1 MSPKT
6 HNKKKSNF
14 VKKVE
19 NIVKQTQTKIEEHKF
34 LDVDIGVTMSAGTGL
49 LENMLSIVSV
59 AQGLDYNNRIGNEI
73 SVMSVNLKGLVID
86 FKNSNFARA
95 FIIQDTQTISDTL
108 PNVTDIFS
116 DRNPATYKLNLLNN
130 KRFKILEK
138 SDILFSTNVGVGGPI
153 STQVPMLNMYH
164 KFKYALKVRY
174 NGTTSADYQKNAL
187 YFVILSYGTGGGAD
201 NGLVVTGG
209 SRLRY
214 IDG

>member
-1 MSPKT
+1 MSSKT
-6 HNKKKSNF
+6 HHKKKSNF

-19 NIVKQTQTKIEEHKF
+19 QVVKQTQQKIEEHKF

-49 LENMLSIVSV
+49 IEHFLSIVPV

-73 SVMSVNLKGLVID
+73 SVLSVNLKGLIVD
-86 FKNSNFARA
+86 FKNSNYARA

-116 DRNPATYKLNLLNN
+116 DRNPVTYKLNLLNN

-138 SDILFSTNVGVGGPI
+138 SDIIYSQNIGSTYPTSVA
-153 STQVPMLNMYH
+153 VPHVNMYH
-164 KFKYALKVRY
+164 KFKYPLKVRF
-174 NGTTSADYQKNAL
+174 NGTTTTDFQKNVL
-187 YFVILSYGTGGGAD
+187 YLAVLTFGRGGGAS
-201 NGLVVTGG
+201 NGCVLAGG

>member
-1 MSPKT
+1 
-6 HNKKKSNF
+6 
-14 VKKVE
+14 
-19 NIVKQTQTKIEEHKF
+19 
-34 LDVDIGVTMSAGTGL
+34 
-49 LENMLSIVSV
+49 
-59 AQGLDYNNRIGNEI
+59 
-73 SVMSVNLKGLVID
+73 
-86 FKNSNFARA
+86 
-95 FIIQDTQTISDTL
+95 
-108 PNVTDIFS
+108 
-116 DRNPATYKLNLLNN
+116 
-130 KRFKILEK
+130 
-138 SDILFSTNVGVGGPI
+138 PI